1 MSPSR
6 RADDRGFSASEKGP
20 DHTLSLRFSLDPGL
34 GLRLRIVES
43 FGGDEAQ
50 WVAGYSVVGRRKRR
64 GVDDGPNKFSATES
78 ALSGRHQPEA
88 LVGKPAK
95 V

>member
-1 MSPSR
+1 M
-6 RADDRGFSASEKGP
+6 
-20 DHTLSLRFSLDPGL
+20 SLRFSPDPGL

-43 FGGDEAQ
+43 CGGDEAQ
-50 WVAGYSVVGRRKRR
+50 WVAGYSVVRRRKRR
-64 GVDDGPNKFSATES
+64 GVDDGPSRFSATES